1 MVSDLIHRMRTDAD
15 ILTEL
20 INRVMEHDLSKLE
33 APEKELYDK
42 YTPVL
47 AKLTYGTPEYRQN
60 LEEMGEAL
68 RHHYKVNRHHPEHFE
83 NGING
88 MTLTDLVEML
98 ADWKAASLRH
108 DDGDIVKSLEIN
120 KKRFEIDDQLFG
132 ILKNTVRE
140 MQWDKDGSS

>member
-1 MVSDLIHRMRTDAD
+1 MGNYDSTGATLEHIGKVRELLLKGMVSDLIHRMRTDAD

-68 RHHYKVNRHHPEHFE
+68 R
-83 NGING
+83 
-88 MTLTDLVEML
+88 
-98 ADWKAASLRH
+98 
-108 DDGDIVKSLEIN
+108 
-120 KKRFEIDDQLFG
+120 
-132 ILKNTVRE
+132 
-140 MQWDKDGSS
+140 